1 VLLRSIVE
9 TAVSLVDAQYGA
21 MGVISEGR
29 RLADFIPVGIRLE
42 EIAAI
47 YHWPQGK
54 GLLGLRSPIPSHCA

>member
-1 VLLRSIVE
+1 MLLRSIVE